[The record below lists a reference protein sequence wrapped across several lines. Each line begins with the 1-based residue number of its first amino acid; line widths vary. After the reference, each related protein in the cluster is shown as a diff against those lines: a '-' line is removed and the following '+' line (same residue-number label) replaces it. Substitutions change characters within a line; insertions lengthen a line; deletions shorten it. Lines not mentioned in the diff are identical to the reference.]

1 MMSVNVSNGGRSFN
15 RRYLVEYVVVSS
27 RPRQRFYAIVGERKL
42 ELARE
47 MEKMGI
53 FKILQVVEV

>member
-1 MMSVNVSNGGRSFN
+1 VSGRGFK
-15 RRYLVEYVVVSS
+15 RRYLVEYAIVSS
-27 RPRQRFYAIVGERKL
+27 KPRQRFYAIVGEKRL

-47 MEKMGI
+47 MEKAGV

>member
-1 MMSVNVSNGGRSFN
+1 VSGRSFE

-27 RPRQRFYAIVGERKL
+27 KPRQRFYAIVSERKL
-42 ELARE
+42 ELAKE
-47 MEKMGI
+47 MEKAGV

>member
-1 MMSVNVSNGGRSFN
+1 VSGRNFE

-27 RPRQRFYAIVGERKL
+27 KPRQRFYAIIGEKKL
-42 ELARE
+42 EQARE
-47 MEKMGI
+47 MEKAGV